1 MNVAVLTS
9 SMKDFIAR
17 IGTFF
22 YLMAAGLFA
31 LFIASD
37 PRAHPEPDT
46 LSKYELLCLSVL
58 LVSVGFLFR
67 RTAAP
72 PEAADRF
79 RMIRKIQDRHEAA
92 KKERARPQQGK
103 K

>member
-1 MNVAVLTS
+1 
-9 SMKDFIAR
+9 MKDFLAR
-17 IGTFF
+17 VGTFF
-22 YLMAAGLFA
+22 FLMGIGLFI

-37 PRAHPEPDT
+37 ASAPVTKNGRT
-46 LSKYELLCLSVL
+46 LYELLCGSVL
-58 LVSVGFLFR
+58 LFMMGFLFR

-79 RMIRKIQDRHEAA
+79 RSIRKIQERREAA
-92 KKERARPQQGK
+92 KKEKNKSQPQK

>member
-1 MNVAVLTS
+1 
-9 SMKDFIAR
+9 MKDFLAR

-22 YLMAAGLFA
+22 FLMGIALLL

-37 PRAHPEPDT
+37 IDRARGGEPT
-46 LSKYELLCLSVL
+46 NYTYLCLAVTL
-58 LVSVGFLFR
+58 FTVGFLFR

-72 PEAADRF
+72 PQAADRF
-79 RMIRKIQDRHEAA
+79 RYIRKIKERREAA
-92 KKERARPQQGK
+92 KKEKAKAQQQK

>member
-1 MNVAVLTS
+1 
-9 SMKDFIAR
+9 MKDFLAR
-17 IGTFF
+17 VGTFF
-22 YLMAAGLFA
+22 FLMGIGLFI

-37 PRAHPEPDT
+37 ASAPTTQDGRT
-46 LSKYELLCLSVL
+46 LYELLCGSVL
-58 LVSVGFLFR
+58 LFMMGFLFR

-79 RMIRKIQDRHEAA
+79 RSIRKIQERREAA
-92 KKERARPQQGK
+92 KKEKNKSQQQK